1 MKPATDMRAGM
12 VVRLSGEVFRV
23 LEAEYHAGGGKMHG
37 SVHAKLRRVDSSH
50 FTERRFRPDE
60 KFEEIP
66 LEKRAMQFLYADA
79 EDCTFMDPDSFEQVT
94 IPKDAVGPF
103 QQFLAPEQ
111 SLQVEFLEGEAVNV
125 IAPTDVTLRVDSAP
139 EPLHGH
145 DDSNVFKAATLENG
159 MEVQVPQF
167 IKAGDL
173 IKISVESG
181 KYLERVK

>member
-1 MKPATDMRAGM
+1 MKPATDLRAGM
-12 VVRLSGEVFRV
+12 VIRLSGETFRV

-37 SVHAKLRRVDSSH
+37 AVHARLRRLDSPH

-60 KFEEIP
+60 RFEELP
-66 LEKRAMQFLYADA
+66 LERRPMQFLYADA
-79 EDCTFMDPDSFEQVT
+79 DDCTFMDPESYEQVT
-94 IPKDAVGPF
+94 ISREAVGPF
-103 QQFLAPEQ
+103 QPFLAPEQ
-111 SLQVEFLEGEAVNV
+111 TLQVEFLEGEPVNV
-125 IAPTDVTLRVDSAP
+125 IAPADVTLRVEAAP

-167 IKAGDL
+167 IKTGDL
-173 IKISVESG
+173 VKISVESG

>member
-12 VVRLSGEVFRV
+12 VIRLSGEIFRV

-37 SVHAKLRRVDSSH
+37 AVHARLRRLDSSH

-60 KFEEIP
+60 RFEELP
-66 LEKRAMQFLYADA
+66 LEKRSMQFLYADA
-79 EDCTFMDPDSFEQVT
+79 DDCTFMDPESFEQVV
-94 IPKDAVGPF
+94 IPKASIGPF
-103 QQFLAPEQ
+103 HQFLAPDQ
-111 SLQVEFLEGEAVNV
+111 SLQVEFLEGEAVDV
-125 IAPTDVTLRVDSAP
+125 ITPADVTLRVDSAP

-145 DDSNVFKAATLENG
+145 DDSNVFKTALLENS

-173 IKISVESG
+173 VKISVESG

>member
-1 MKPATDMRAGM
+1 MKPATEMRAGM
-12 VVRLSGEVFRV
+12 VVRLSGEFFRV

-37 SVHAKLRRVDSSH
+37 NVHARLRRLDSSH

-60 KFEEIP
+60 RFEEIP
-66 LEKRAMQFLYADA
+66 LEKRPLQFLYADA
-79 EDCTFMDPDSFEQVT
+79 EECTFMDPESFEQVT
-94 IPKDAVGPF
+94 IPKADIGPY
-103 QQFLAPEQ
+103 QQFLAPDQ

-145 DDSNVFKAATLENG
+145 DDSNVFKTAMLENG
-159 MEVQVPQF
+159 MAVQVPQF

-173 IKISVESG
+173 VKISVETG
-181 KYLERVK
+181 KYLERAK